1 MVSQSFLILCDDLGN
16 LQAGMPP
23 VCGRIT
29 ARAVC
34 SPFPPSLFN
43 SVLVELA
50 LHSQMYL
57 VYCAVYYLRDL
68 NINFTVNLNVI
79 YNYK

>member
-1 MVSQSFLILCDDLGN
+1 MVSQSFLILRDDLGVIRQAC
-16 LQAGMPP
+16 LQYVAALLP
-23 VCGRIT
+23 VPS
-29 ARAVC
+29 ALLL
-34 SPFPPSLFN
+34 PPSLFN

-68 NINFTVNLNVI
+68 SINFTVNLNVI